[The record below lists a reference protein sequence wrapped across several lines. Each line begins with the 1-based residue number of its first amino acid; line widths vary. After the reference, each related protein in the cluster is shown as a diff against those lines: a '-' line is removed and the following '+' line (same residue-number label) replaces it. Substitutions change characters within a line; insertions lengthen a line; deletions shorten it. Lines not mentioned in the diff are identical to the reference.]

1 MLLSIAS
8 DNRFFG
14 DAPWWVFPLVGIP
27 MMLIMMLGMG
37 LMMWVMM
44 RMMMGMG
51 DHDGSHGMTD
61 PEEDPALDIARRR
74 YARGEITREQFEQLQ
89 RDLS

>member
-1 MLLSIAS
+1 MWGIH
-8 DNRFFG
+8 DG
-14 DAPWWVFPLVGIP
+14 MGWWVFLLVGIP

-61 PEEDPALDIARRR
+61 PEEDSALDIARRR
-74 YARGEITREQFEQLQ
+74 YASGEITREQFEQLR
-89 RDLS
+89 RDVS